1 MTLADPIRVVT
12 KVTKVLQDLGIRYL
26 VGGSLASS
34 LHGIPRATQDVDI
47 VADLAENQI
56 EEIAALLSQSFYI
69 DIEMARDAVK
79 RRSSFNIID
88 KEYFFKIDIFVQ
100 GPDDISAI
108 EMERRVIYQVA
119 DSNDQSIYVCS
130 PEDIIAHKLYWYKLG
145 NGVSERQWND
155 AVNVIKVQKE
165 RLDIDYLKRTCRAR
179 GVSELLEKAIKS
191 IGA

>member
-1 MTLADPIRVVT
+1 MTLADPIKVVT

-179 GVSELLEKAIKS
+179 GVLELLEKAFTVKNT
-191 IGA
+191 

>member
-1 MTLADPIRVVT
+1 MTLADPIKVVT

-47 VADLAENQI
+47 VADLTENQI
-56 EEIAALLSQSFYI
+56 EEIAALLSQTFYI
-69 DIEMARDAVK
+69 DIEMARDAAK

-100 GPDDISAI
+100 GPDDISAM

-119 DSNDQSIYVCS
+119 DSNDLSIYVCS

-145 NGVSERQWND
+145 DGVSERQWND

-179 GVSELLEKAIKS
+179 GVLELLEKAFAVKNT
-191 IGA
+191 

>member
-47 VADLAENQI
+47 VADLTENQI
-56 EEIAALLSQSFYI
+56 EEIAALLSQTFYI

-179 GVSELLEKAIKS
+179 GVSELLEKAFTVKNT
-191 IGA
+191 

>member
-1 MTLADPIRVVT
+1 MTLADPIKVVT
-12 KVTKVLQDLGIRYL
+12 KVTKVLQDLGIHYL

-179 GVSELLEKAIKS
+179 GVSELLEKAFTVKNT
-191 IGA
+191 

>member
-12 KVTKVLQDLGIRYL
+12 KVTKVLQDLGIHYL

-179 GVSELLEKAIKS
+179 GVPELLEKAIKS